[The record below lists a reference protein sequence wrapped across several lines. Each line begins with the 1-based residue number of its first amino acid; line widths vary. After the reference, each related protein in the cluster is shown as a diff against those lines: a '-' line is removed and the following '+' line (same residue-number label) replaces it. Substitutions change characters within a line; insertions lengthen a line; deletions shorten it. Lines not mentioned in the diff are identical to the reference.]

1 MLLQRLGR
9 AQRHARTAQGHLRSR
24 QLLPSPSGRKP
35 GLSEGFVLPLH
46 SPGAQDPGSCQQPVP
61 SPILVKLRHGG
72 ASSYQFCLDFNSKGQ
87 RLVPSVCLAKGWSVC
102 LSVSARVPAFRGQ
115 RQDSASQ
122 SLGRS
127 ASSCHPFA
135 HPQKHPSI
143 PGLLTPLAVSAAKT
157 WAWLRTPVAFSK
169 TPQ

>member
-61 SPILVKLRHGG
+61 SPILVKLRLGG
-72 ASSYQFCLDFNSKGQ
+72 ASSYQLCPDFNSKGQ

-102 LSVSARVPAFRGQ
+102 LSPQGCQHSEDKGRTLHLSPWGDQLLPA
-115 RQDSASQ
+115 
-122 SLGRS
+122 
-127 ASSCHPFA
+127 
-135 HPQKHPSI
+135 
-143 PGLLTPLAVSAAKT
+143 TPLPTHRS
-157 WAWLRTPVAFSK
+157 
-169 TPQ
+169 TPQSRDS

>member
-1 MLLQRLGR
+1 MTNTWLEEESGERDAAATSGKSPKACTYSTRSPAFTSAAAFSKWKETGAKRGLC
-9 AQRHARTAQGHLRSR
+9 APTAFL
-24 QLLPSPSGRKP
+24 
-35 GLSEGFVLPLH
+35 
-46 SPGAQDPGSCQQPVP
+46 
-61 SPILVKLRHGG
+61 GG
-72 ASSYQFCLDFNSKGQ
+72 ASSYQLCPDFNSKGQ